1 MLARM
6 DVSTSIT
13 NWVFDPP
20 QEILQSRLFLARGYL
35 VVSGLFDEE
44 TLRALRA
51 EANLVR
57 AEGQRAYV
65 AHSDGTEGR
74 GGAPARAYRSAPGS
88 NLHQGLY
95 GCQQM
100 AETVG
105 RLCGVKVAPT
115 GGGTY
120 SYYEQ
125 AGDFLALHRD
135 VLQCDIALITAL
147 SDKTG
152 NGSTGELTVYPK
164 FVRETLS
171 TVRTAGRAG
180 GSFLPLARGQ
190 TVILLGG
197 LVPHEVVPMCAGQE
211 RIVAINCYRAEMPS
225 RMGMPNAG
233 LAP

>member
-1 MLARM
+1 M

-20 QEILQSRLFLARGYL
+20 REIVQSRLFSAGGYL

-95 GCQQM
+95 GCRQM

-105 RLCGVKVAPT
+105 RLSGVNISPT

-135 VLQCDIALITAL
+135 VLQCDIALVTAL
-147 SDKTG
+147 SDHTG
-152 NGSTGELTVYPK
+152 SGSTGELMVYPK

-171 TVRTAGRAG
+171 TVRTAGRAC
-180 GSFLPLARGQ
+180 GSSLPLARGQ

-211 RIVAINCYRAEMPS
+211 RIVAINCYRARTSEGGGS
-225 RMGMPNAG
+225 NGISA
-233 LAP
+233 APF